1 MSLQQANLMTI
12 EAPKLL
18 VMDTGHPRVAQR
30 SPAPV
35 PIKTCTLGHGY
46 GYLPIWAWVLRG
58 FIPVAG
64 ALDGLHGRKTPD
76 SHLQVREMEE
86 WWQWYAASM
95 VISTEKAGKNNQ
107 NELTISLQT
116 LLLLTWPGLPLHGSP
131 LHVQP
136 PSSTKMHAHSAQ
148 RRAGACNYDPRG
160 EREGRRGGKRKGSG
174 GGDKLEFGHF
184 RLVGMAEPI
193 PIGMGMG
200 LASGDLTPTRTRT
213 HVTYTHDL

>member
-46 GYLPIWAWVLRG
+46 GYLLIWAWVLRG
-58 FIPVAG
+58 FIPAAG

-95 VISTEKAGKNNQ
+95 ASHYTG
-107 NELTISLQT
+107 
-116 LLLLTWPGLPLHGSP
+116 PPCMYSP
-131 LHVQP
+131 HPAQKCMPTALRGEQG
-136 PSSTKMHAHSAQ
+136 HATMI
-148 RRAGACNYDPRG
+148 RG
-160 EREGRRGGKRKGSG
+160 VREREGEEEEEG
-174 GGDKLEFGHF
+174 EWWW
-184 RLVGMAEPI
+184 
-193 PIGMGMG
+193 
-200 LASGDLTPTRTRT
+200 
-213 HVTYTHDL
+213 

>member
-46 GYLPIWAWVLRG
+46 GYLLIWAWVLEGSYLQREPLMG
-58 FIPVAG
+58 ESPSPAWHVVCLAVTVKMPIGVFLHVVRVGNSQGHVPRRLINPPPTHFCI
-64 ALDGLHGRKTPD
+64 LHGRKTPD

-95 VISTEKAGKNNQ
+95 ASHYTG
-107 NELTISLQT
+107 
-116 LLLLTWPGLPLHGSP
+116 PPCMYSP
-131 LHVQP
+131 HPAQKCMPTALRGEQG
-136 PSSTKMHAHSAQ
+136 HATMI
-148 RRAGACNYDPRG
+148 RG
-160 EREGRRGGKRKGSG
+160 VREREGEEEEEG
-174 GGDKLEFGHF
+174 EWWW
-184 RLVGMAEPI
+184 
-193 PIGMGMG
+193 
-200 LASGDLTPTRTRT
+200 
-213 HVTYTHDL
+213 

>member
-1 MSLQQANLMTI
+1 MGES
-12 EAPKLL
+12 P
-18 VMDTGHPRVAQR
+18 
-30 SPAPV
+30 SPAWHVVCLAVTVKMPIGVFLHVVRVGNSQGHV
-35 PIKTCTLGHGY
+35 PRRLINPPPTHFC
-46 GYLPIWAWVLRG
+46 I
-58 FIPVAG
+58 
-64 ALDGLHGRKTPD
+64 LHGRKTPD